1 VTEDPWATSGAL
13 QLTGPA
19 GGPPLR
25 PPAALVDAIEAIGAR
40 VDADPFALLV
50 ERAEL
55 DGFVRRGTT
64 SCGGRTRLL
73 RAADGDAVA
82 VALPRADDLAL
93 LPAWL
98 GIETAGDTAHGADE
112 RTWAAVGAAVARC
125 PARAVVERGAELG
138 LAVARCGEV
147 TERTRVIESVHGSA
161 PPLPRA
167 PLVVDLSSLWA
178 GPLAT
183 RLLLRAGARVV
194 KVESTTR
201 PDGARRGNPQFFER
215 MHAGKEFL
223 ALDFEHDALHSLLR
237 SADVVV
243 EASRPRAL
251 AQLGIDAHELVA
263 TGPRVWL
270 SITGYGRA
278 AAVSHRVAFGDDAAA
293 AGGLVADPGGDEG
306 PYFVADAAAD
316 PLTGMVAAAAV
327 LDALQADRRV
337 VLDVALA
344 RVAASVAGAAD
355 GERWLPA

>member
-1 VTEDPWATSGAL
+1 VTDDPWATSGAL

-19 GGPPLR
+19 TGPPLR
-25 PPAALVDAIEAIGAR
+25 PPAGVVAAIEAIGAR
-40 VDADPFALLV
+40 VDADAFALLV

-55 DGFVRRGTT
+55 AGFVRHGTT
-64 SCGGRTRLL
+64 SCGGHTRVL
-73 RAADGDAVA
+73 RAAGGDVVA

-98 GIETAGDTAHGADE
+98 GIGAAGDAAVAADE

-125 PARAVVERGAELG
+125 EARAVVERGAELG

-147 TERTRVIESVHGSA
+147 TDTTRVIVSDHGSA
-161 PPLPRA
+161 APLVRP

-183 RLLLRAGARVV
+183 RLLLGAGARVV
-194 KVESTTR
+194 KVESTAR

-215 MHAGKEFL
+215 MHAGKEFV
-223 ALDFEHDALHSLLR
+223 ALDFEHDDLHALLR

-278 AAVSHRVAFGDDAAA
+278 DAAAHRVAFGDDAAV
-293 AGGLVADPGGDEG
+293 AGGLVADPGGGE
-306 PYFVADAAAD
+306 D
-316 PLTGMVAAAAV
+316 P
-327 LDALQADRRV
+327 
-337 VLDVALA
+337 
-344 RVAASVAGAAD
+344 
-355 GERWLPA
+355 